1 MNNYRAPPGTSDP
14 SSRRERNKSNIVKST
29 KDGQKV
35 SESVTDGTKRD
46 GLSDYETTDRTG
58 SQGHG
63 TVNSFRQ
70 RRSYIRKTYGNQVNS
85 NVASN

>member
-1 MNNYRAPPGTSDP
+1 MRSNN
-14 SSRRERNKSNIVKST
+14 EK
-29 KDGQKV
+29 QKV
-35 SESVTDGTKRD
+35 SESVTDGTKRE

-70 RRSYIRKTYGNQVNS
+70 RRSYIRKTYRNQVNS
-85 NVASN
+85 NIRSNTSQSPSGGE